1 MKESIIFDGSAYY
14 TYLDNALVRKNFA
27 VAGATEMEY
36 DGGSSEIQAIQN
48 ASKSWIYGFE
58 AGLKVQFLKDLKFT
72 TQYSYVH
79 GVQEETPGIELP
91 VRHVAPVFGNAHLVW
106 KNNKLQI
113 DGFVNYNGALSSS
126 DISAELADSL
136 FALDAQGKPYAPS
149 WYSLNIRTQYDFNKS
164 LTIVGAIENIT
175 NQRYR
180 TFSSGIS
187 APGTNLICAITYKL

>member
-1 MKESIIFDGSAYY
+1 
-14 TYLDNALVRKNFA
+14 
-27 VAGATEMEY
+27 MEY
-36 DGGSSEIQAIQN
+36 DGRLSEIQAIQN

-58 AGLKVQFLKDLKFT
+58 AGLKVQIFKSLKV
-72 TQYSYVH
+72 YHS
-79 GVQEETPGIELP
+79 VQLCPWCTRRNSWVELP
-91 VRHVAPVFGNAHLVW
+91 VRHVAPIFGNAHLIW
-106 KNNKLQI
+106 KNNKFQM
-113 DGFVNYNGALSSS
+113 DGFVNYNGALRSS

-136 FALDAQGKPYAPS
+136 FALDAQGNPYAPS
-149 WYSLNIRTQYDFNKS
+149 WYSLNLRTQYDFNKS